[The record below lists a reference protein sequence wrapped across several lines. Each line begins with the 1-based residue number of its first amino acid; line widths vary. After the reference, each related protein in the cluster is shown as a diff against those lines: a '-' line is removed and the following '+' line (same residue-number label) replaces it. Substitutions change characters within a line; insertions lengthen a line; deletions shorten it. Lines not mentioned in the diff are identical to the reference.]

1 MSLGHPGRV
10 FVGEIN
16 KFVDYAKDSL
26 IEILAFKLNYSL
38 PSAFLH

>member
-1 MSLGHPGRV
+1 MSLGHHGIV

-16 KFVDYAKDSL
+16 KFVDSAKANPM
-26 IEILAFKLNYSL
+26 ETWAFPLDYSL

>member
-1 MSLGHPGRV
+1 MSLGHHGIV

-16 KFVDYAKDSL
+16 KFVDPAKASPMK
-26 IEILAFKLNYSL
+26 ILAFTLDYSL

>member
-10 FVGEIN
+10 FVGEAN
-16 KFVDYAKDSL
+16 KFVDSAKASL
-26 IEILAFKLNYSL
+26 MEILAFTLDYSL

>member
-10 FVGEIN
+10 FVGETN
-16 KFVDYAKDSL
+16 KFVNSAKASAM
-26 IEILAFKLNYSL
+26 EILAFKLEYSL